1 MKLEGCYGSLQ
12 VHICLYLIALDAQS
26 AIIIKG
32 VGKLVAREFY
42 LFGHTHRAV
51 ALAAMGND
59 NESVFAFIQAET
71 GYSKMI
77 VIGSLVDGLDFLFAI
92 KDHKGN
98 SGTYILESCS
108 RSCCLGNFSDS
119 AVLNLVYAHRYV
131 GVCVMC

>member
-77 VIGSLVDGLDFLFAI
+77 VIGSLVDGLDFLFTI

-98 SGTYILESCS
+98 S
-108 RSCCLGNFSDS
+108 
-119 AVLNLVYAHRYV
+119 
-131 GVCVMC
+131 